1 MNGGHIDE
9 CSKPQTLSFH
19 SLYVPKVTKIEIDFI
34 LRG

>member
-1 MNGGHIDE
+1 MNEGHIINE
-9 CSKPQTLSFH
+9 CKFHSLSFH